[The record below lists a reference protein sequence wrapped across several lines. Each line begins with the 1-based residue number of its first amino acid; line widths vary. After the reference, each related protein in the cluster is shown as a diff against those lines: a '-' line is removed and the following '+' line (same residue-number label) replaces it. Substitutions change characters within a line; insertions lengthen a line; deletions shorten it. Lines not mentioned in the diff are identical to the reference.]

1 MIGLCLIVRS
11 GKSMRQC
18 DSSAE
23 VRSGYRTQ
31 MMSDYSSGT
40 RSDSSTEHR
49 SDCAEMKSD
58 GGTEA

>member
-18 DSSAE
+18 DNSAG
-23 VRSGYRTQ
+23 VRSGYSTQ

-58 GGTEA
+58 CGTEA